1 MKVIVKSD
9 GSEKPIGDGHYHG
22 AYGFVVREDGW
33 KVYEENGYLHSA
45 GSGSGLFPEL
55 QAAIKALKYI
65 RNENYGIEDEVVF
78 KTDNPSVYDQLADN
92 PVLRHVAPKTY
103 VEKVR
108 REGVSEAHY
117 AASEIWDKRID
128 EINNVVQEPGSFGDF
143 FESAN
148 TMEVS

>member
-9 GSEKPIGDGHYHG
+9 GSEKPTGDGHYHG

-33 KVYEENGYLHSA
+33 KKYEEKGYLHSA

-65 RNENYGIEDEVVF
+65 RNQDYGIDDEVVL
-78 KTDNPSVYDQLADN
+78 KTDNPSVYEQLTDN
-92 PVLRHVAPKTY
+92 PVLRHVAPK
-103 VEKVR
+103 VHIEKVR

-117 AASEIWDKRID
+117 AASEVWDERIG
-128 EINNVVQEPGSFGDF
+128 EMGKIAQKPGSFGDF

-148 TMEVS
+148 IMEVS